1 MAKQVKSTPR
11 SKRYR
16 WTPATAP
23 ERFNAL
29 SAERQKDFEQALAM
43 MRRSG
48 VSGSM
53 AAKAKNISRENLM
66 AYVRAYA
73 DVEVK
78 PGRAIRVVRDNRPV
92 SFKVITPDGE
102 VLIDATG
109 EEAMIAKAHR
119 EAINQAKKLRVN
131 APLLPWRRKFITD
144 RKGVRHQLLADRE
157 RIYELFP
164 PDEFNP
170 ASIYAYERSP

>member
-1 MAKQVKSTPR
+1 MAKRLKPKDR
-11 SKRYR
+11 PKRYR
-16 WTPATAP
+16 WNPETAP

-48 VSGSM
+48 VSASM

-73 DVEVK
+73 DIEVK
-78 PGRAIRVVRDNRPV
+78 PGRAIRVVRDNRLV
-92 SFKVITPDGE
+92 SFKIITPDGE
-102 VLIDATG
+102 VLIEATG

-119 EAINQAKKLRVN
+119 EAINQAKKLRVTT
-131 APLLPWRRKFITD
+131 PLLPWRGKFIAD
-144 RKGVRHQLLADRE
+144 RHGTKHQLLADRE

-170 ASIYAYERSP
+170 ASIYA